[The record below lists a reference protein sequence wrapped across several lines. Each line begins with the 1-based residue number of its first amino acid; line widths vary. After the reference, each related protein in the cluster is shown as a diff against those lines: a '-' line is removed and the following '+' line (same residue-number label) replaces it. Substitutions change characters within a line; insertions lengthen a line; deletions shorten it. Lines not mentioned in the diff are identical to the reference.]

1 MSGLYENAFRHVLFP
16 LYESVLC
23 RRKTLAHLREYE
35 ASQWLDPEQIAALQW
50 NKLKALIEHCWRE
63 VPYYQRRWKE
73 LGITADDIRSPEDY
87 ARLPTLTKPEIRAHF
102 DELHADS
109 WRGKMLY
116 KTTGGST
123 GEPMRFGYTRESYER
138 RLAAMWRGYG
148 WAGARMG
155 RRTLYLWGVALES
168 PLRPHAIKDRL
179 YHAAFNRCML
189 NAFLMSEARMPQY
202 ADEINRFRPQVIVA
216 YAGPLLRMAE
226 WLLASGRCV
235 HQPEAILS
243 AAEALHDAQREVI
256 ERAFG
261 CPVFNTYGCREV
273 MLIASECERREGLHA
288 TADHLAV
295 ELTHCRESAGGK
307 SIGEVTL
314 TDLHNYGMPLLRYVN
329 GDLATASDRNCACG
343 RGLPLLERIDGR
355 KLDTLRTPAG
365 HLLPGEYIVYAF
377 LHVPSVKRY
386 QVVQRELAALDVS
399 VVPDVGF
406 SAETQALIR
415 SELAKVVGDSVE
427 IRIHPV
433 DDIAASASGKFR
445 VAICELD

>member
-1 MSGLYENAFRHVLFP
+1 
-16 LYESVLC
+16 
-23 RRKTLAHLREYE
+23 
-35 ASQWLDPEQIAALQW
+35 
-50 NKLKALIEHCWRE
+50 
-63 VPYYQRRWKE
+63 
-73 LGITADDIRSPEDY
+73 
-87 ARLPTLTKPEIRAHF
+87 
-102 DELHADS
+102 
-109 WRGKMLY
+109 
-116 KTTGGST
+116 
-123 GEPMRFGYTRESYER
+123 
-138 RLAAMWRGYG
+138 
-148 WAGARMG
+148 
-155 RRTLYLWGVALES
+155 
-168 PLRPHAIKDRL
+168 
-179 YHAAFNRCML
+179 
-189 NAFLMSEARMPQY
+189 
-202 ADEINRFRPQVIVA
+202 
-216 YAGPLLRMAE
+216 
-226 WLLASGRCV
+226 
-235 HQPEAILS
+235 EAILS

-399 VVPDVGF
+399 VVPDAGF